1 MKQKEYIVIEK
12 SELCVDV
19 RGGGG
24 GGVGGNDDA
33 RMVVGG
39 ARCSPTNGSDKA
51 GQCDDCNFH
60 FRSS

>member
-12 SELCVDV
+12 SELCVDAC
-19 RGGGG
+19 GGGG
-24 GGVGGNDDA
+24 GGNDDS
-33 RMVVGG
+33 RMVAGG